1 MEWIAVVFSLVL
13 GFFIGWKYGSRA
25 VTALNARV
33 SALTS
38 ELAVKTEASER
49 EKAMLAE
56 SAAKEIALLRD
67 ASEKNAAAER
77 ENTKRLLAEQE
88 KAMALKL
95 DLIKAEFKALS
106 ERIFTEKSDQ
116 MKKENN
122 QQIEQ
127 LLKPLREKMAE
138 FKQSVDAS
146 REKGIEQSARL
157 SEQIQKMLDEAR
169 KLGTEA
175 DSLAAA
181 LKGEQKTQGNW
192 GEMLL
197 DDILSRSGLQENV
210 HYENQPTICGADGRP
225 LKTDENKMLR
235 PDVIVHYPDGRDV
248 IIDSKVSL
256 TAYLDYMNADSD
268 EERNAALSR
277 HIASVRKHV
286 EELAAKNYASF
297 LKNSGRETMDLVLM
311 FIPNESP
318 YQLAMTGDPGLWQ
331 KAFDRKVVIVSPV
344 NLIALLQ
351 LIRMAWVKAEQDR
364 NQEEILKYAGQ
375 MLDRIYAFYEDFDEI
390 GRQLEKTEQIYG
402 SAVKRL
408 KQSAR
413 GHSVVNSGEKLRKL
427 GVKLTKA
434 QKLPARLEISPED
447 DPAGL
452 PLPEEAGEAAE

>member
-1 MEWIAVVFSLVL
+1 MEWIAVVFSLAL

-33 SALTS
+33 SSLTS
-38 ELAVKTEASER
+38 ELAVKAEASER

-67 ASEKNAAAER
+67 ASEKSIASER

-106 ERIFTEKSDQ
+106 DRIFTEKSDQ

-157 SEQIQKMLDEAR
+157 SEQIQKMLDEAK

-197 DDILSRSGLQENV
+197 DDILSRSGLQVKV
-210 HYENQPTICGADGRP
+210 HYDSQPTFSGSDGGP
-225 LKTDENKMLR
+225 GSEGNKKYR
-235 PDVIVHYPDGRDV
+235 PDVVVHYPDGRDV

-256 TAYLDYMNADSD
+256 TAYLDYMNADT
-268 EERNAALSR
+268 EEEKNAALSR
-277 HIASVRKHV
+277 HIASVRRHV
-286 EELAAKNYASF
+286 DELAAKDYASV
-297 LKNSGRETMDLVLM
+297 LKKAGRETMDFVLM

-331 KAFDRKVVIVSPV
+331 KAFDRKIVIVSPV
-344 NLIALLQ
+344 NLLALLQ

-390 GRQLEKTEQIYG
+390 GRQLEKTGQTYD
-402 SAVKRL
+402 SALKRL
-408 KQSAR
+408 KHTPG
-413 GHSVVNSGEKLRKL
+413 GHSIVNTGEKLRKL
-427 GVKLTKA
+427 GVKLAKA
-434 QKLPARLEISPED
+434 QKLPARLEISADE

-452 PLPEEAGEAAE
+452 PLPEEPDDAAE